1 MSDNRNTIQLGKI
14 AHGIIDLDGLCLC
27 VADYAF
33 IFTPPHNAIHA
44 CATKCVS
51 TTQFHRKQ
59 FVTIVKLSF
68 AIRTIHCLSFL
79 LNTTKLS
86 QRFATLKKIK
96 SAANHFSLN
105 RFHMD
110 DVIPVE
116 RARYLWFR
124 EWTCK
129 PGNSWQ
135 LCCLSKLWSFRTRL
149 ENTHMWAM
157 QKRRNL
163 HRLSWALSFITKL
176 VFLIMQT
183 TKGLSCS
190 FA

>member
-1 MSDNRNTIQLGKI
+1 MSDNRNRIQLRKV

-129 PGNSWQ
+129 PGSSARVRVTRGSSVVCQNCGLFEHVWKTRTCGQ
-135 LCCLSKLWSFRTRL
+135 CKKEGICIDCLGLCHSS
-149 ENTHMWAM
+149 
-157 QKRRNL
+157 Q
-163 HRLSWALSFITKL
+163 S
-176 VFLIMQT
+176 
-183 TKGLSCS
+183 
-190 FA
+190 